1 VQTAENMG
9 TNLQPGQK
17 VLTPD
22 GNRLIERING
32 EQVTVKLN
40 EGELK
45 VYHPNQLEDDA
56 AAG

>member
-1 VQTAENMG
+1 MG
-9 TNLQPGQK
+9 TNLQTGQK

-22 GNRLIERING
+22 GTGLIEQING

-40 EGELK
+40 EGESK
-45 VYHPNQLEDDA
+45 VYHSDQLEDDA

>member
-1 VQTAENMG
+1 MA

-22 GNRLIERING
+22 GNGLIEQISG
-32 EQVTVKLN
+32 EQITVKLD
-40 EGELK
+40 EGGSR
-45 VYHPNQLEDDA
+45 VYHPDQLEDDA